1 PGDLLVG
8 YGARV
13 RAVTGGRVGYLAE
26 VTPHRDALPPQVLVE
41 HGDHADREV
50 TGYAAADL
58 EEADGPF
65 RRDPRVPVRQEGHV
79 LDPGPHR
86 VQVLDGA
93 LDDRCREHVPG
104 RRVIPARHDD
114 RQVLLGRRHEPRVLR
129 VDLVVLLH
137 ATAADQPVEELVRE
151 VALAG
156 LVCPHPLV
164 AQRGLEPPH
173 GLTFRYGGV

>member
-1 PGDLLVG
+1 MMEPGEVEIRRQGLRSPAEGQGEHQRSDDRGVGLDDELRGIYRELAPGDLLVG

-65 RRDPRVPVRQEGHV
+65 
-79 LDPGPHR
+79 
-86 VQVLDGA
+86 
-93 LDDRCREHVPG
+93 
-104 RRVIPARHDD
+104 
-114 RQVLLGRRHEPRVLR
+114 
-129 VDLVVLLH
+129 
-137 ATAADQPVEELVRE
+137 
-151 VALAG
+151 
-156 LVCPHPLV
+156 
-164 AQRGLEPPH
+164 
-173 GLTFRYGGV
+173 